1 MTEIIIWRHAE
12 AEVKSESGLDSER
25 ALTRKGR
32 EDAHNM
38 AKWLNKHL
46 PADTKVYCS
55 PALRCKQTVEAL
67 TKLSKKKRQWN
78 VQYTEV
84 LSLESHAHSIRQQLI
99 LANSTALLLVGHQ
112 PILGELVGDLLHKN
126 HTQIRYTEPSS
137 LGIDDISSIL
147 HLNKGN
153 EDSNVQHVIKK
164 GAVWWL
170 RHRNQPHVA
179 VPKGLGL
186 SEEMHVL
193 TVQHPRFLPIT

>member
-1 MTEIIIWRHAE
+1 MTEIVIWRHAE

-32 EDAHNM
+32 EDGHNM

-46 PADTKVYCS
+46 PADTKIYCS

-84 LSLESHAHSIRQQLI
+84 LSLESHAHAIRQQLI
-99 LANSTALLLVGHQ
+99 LSNSTAVLLVGHQ
-112 PILGELVGDLLHKN
+112 PILGELVGDLLHKS
-126 HTQIRYTEPSS
+126 HTQAKSSEPSLLS
-137 LGIDDISSIL
+137 IDHISPTL
-147 HLNKGN
+147 LFTKNN
-153 EDSNVQHVIKK
+153 DDSNMQFAIKK

-170 RHRNQPHVA
+170 RHRNQPQVA

-186 SEEMHVL
+186 SEEMYVL
-193 TVQHPRFLPIT
+193 TVQHPKFLPIT